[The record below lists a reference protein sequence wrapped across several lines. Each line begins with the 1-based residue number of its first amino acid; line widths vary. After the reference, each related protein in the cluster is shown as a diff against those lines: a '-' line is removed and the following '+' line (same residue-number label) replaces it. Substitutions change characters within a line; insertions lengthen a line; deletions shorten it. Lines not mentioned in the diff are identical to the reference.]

1 MQRQRPTYSPKGVV
15 SNKPIGLRLSDEHLE
30 QVKHLAKVHNRSL
43 ANMAR
48 VLCIEGLKALEQ
60 QSNSATS

>member
-1 MQRQRPTYSPKGVV
+1 MKPERPTYSPRGVE
-15 SNKPIGLRLSDEHLE
+15 SDKPIGLRLSREHLE
-30 QVKHLAKVHNRSL
+30 QVKRLAQIQNRSL

-48 VLCIEGLKALEQ
+48 VLCIEGLKVIEQ